1 LPGVNPVK
9 KKERTIMQRRDFLKA
24 AGSMVALANV
34 SNGNEL
40 PSGIAATS
48 LTVSENK
55 QASMRMEEHKIIID
69 THTQSAVIEKGFLTS
84 LASKKT
90 SEQFIKDVEVN
101 QAAALQLIYRGDEIV
116 SVDES
121 KFGNITTRQISPLR
135 AEIVF
140 HSWDGDGVIS
150 VWVEPGSGDILIE
163 PSAYSSRPGVLACR
177 WNMAGIRPD
186 LQLVAPFF
194 QGIKLKLDDSLI
206 ANSHWEW
213 PFFWEA
219 GLAILQSNKGGFWIH
234 TRDNRYR
241 YKSLHV
247 GSGAQKNHL
256 GFDTQ
261 AYGPIDDNLSAGG
274 LVWRIN
280 VFDGDWKVPAE
291 LYRGW
296 LWDAYNLKVEEQ
308 KRQAW
313 TRDVKF
319 AVSWCPGEASI
330 LDAISKKVNPKHCLI
345 HYPNWRTDPYD
356 ENYPTYIPSE
366 PARAFIKKGQ
376 AMGFRMM
383 PHFNSIDMDP
393 SHPAYAYLRD
403 FQYRGIE
410 RKDLRGWS
418 WYRGRGLGV
427 PESNASRG
435 NNRDKKVM
443 VKVHPGLSMW
453 RSILGRNILQAAREL
468 DLDTVFIDVT
478 LVSHNLHNCFVE
490 ATTPTEGMNK
500 IIHHVASLGEG
511 LVVGGEGLNEI
522 TMQGQSFAQAHLFKS
537 WQSSIEGL
545 ERAGGCNLNDVLFGK
560 LCRTIG
566 YSGLS
571 GRNEDQ
577 ALRMK
582 MHLEHGAVPTV
593 TIRSAKDIESPNPS
607 VKQMLDMAGS

>member
-1 LPGVNPVK
+1 M
-9 KKERTIMQRRDFLKA
+9 RRRDFLKA
-24 AGSMVALANV
+24 VGGIVALANV
-34 SNGNEL
+34 SSGNEL
-40 PSGIAATS
+40 PSSVAAMS
-48 LTVSENK
+48 LAASENK
-55 QASMRMEEHKIIID
+55 QTSMRVEEHKIIIH

-84 LASKKT
+84 LTSKKT
-90 SEQFIKDVEVN
+90 GEEFIKGAAVDKS
-101 QAAALQLIYRGDEIV
+101 AALQLIYRGDETI
-116 SVDES
+116 SIDES
-121 KFGNITTRQISPLR
+121 KFGNITTRQISPLK

-140 HSWDGDGVIS
+140 HSWDGDGIIS
-150 VWVEPGSGDILIE
+150 VSVEPESGAILIE

-206 ANSHWEW
+206 ANTHWEW
-213 PFFWEA
+213 PLYWEA
-219 GLAILQSNKGGFWIH
+219 GLAVLQSNKGGFWIH

-241 YKSLHV
+241 YKALQV

-280 VFDGDWKVPAE
+280 VFEGDWKIPAE
-291 LYRGW
+291 QYRGW
-296 LWDAYNLKVEEQ
+296 LWDAYNLRAEEQ
-308 KRQAW
+308 KRQDW

-319 AVSWCPGEASI
+319 AVSWCPGEGSI

-345 HYPNWRTDPYD
+345 HYPNWRTNPYD

-366 PARAFIKKGQ
+366 PAKAFIKKGLS
-376 AMGFRMM
+376 MGFRMM
-383 PHFNSIDMDP
+383 PHFNAIDMDP
-393 SHPAYAYLRD
+393 SHPSYTYLRD

-427 PESNASRG
+427 PESNASRR

-453 RSILGRNILQAAREL
+453 RSILGQNILEASREL
-468 DLDTVFIDVT
+468 NLDTVFIDVT

-490 ATTPTEGMNK
+490 ATTPTEGMKK
-500 IIHHVASLGEG
+500 IISHVASLGGG

-537 WQSSIEGL
+537 WHSSMEGL
-545 ERAGGCNLNDVLFGK
+545 ERTGGCNLNDVLFGK
-560 LCRTIG
+560 LCRTFG
-566 YSGLS
+566 YANLG
-571 GRNEDQ
+571 GRDEDQ

-582 MHLEHGAVPTV
+582 MHLEHGAIPTV

>member
-1 LPGVNPVK
+1 ML
-9 KKERTIMQRRDFLKA
+9 RRDFIKA
-24 AGSMVALANV
+24 AGSMVAFANV
-34 SNGNEL
+34 LRSNVSPL
-40 PSGIAATS
+40 SAAAAS
-48 LTVSENK
+48 LAVSENK
-55 QASMRMEEHKIIID
+55 QASMRTEEHKIIIN
-69 THTQSAVIEKGFLTS
+69 TRTQSAVIEKGFLIS
-84 LASKKT
+84 LKSKKT
-90 SEQFIKDVEVN
+90 GEEFIEGVAVDK
-101 QAAALQLIYRGDEIV
+101 AAALQLIYRGGETVAI
-116 SVDES
+116 DES
-121 KFGNITTRQISPLR
+121 KFGSIVTRQVSSLK

-150 VWVEPGSGDILIE
+150 ISVEPQSGDILIE
-163 PSAYSSRPGVLACR
+163 PSAYSSRPGVLGCR
-177 WNMAGIRPD
+177 WNMAGIRSA

-194 QGIKLKLDDSLI
+194 QGIKLKLDDPLI
-206 ANSHWEW
+206 ANTHWDW
-213 PFFWEA
+213 PLYWEA

-234 TRDNRYR
+234 TKDNRYR
-241 YKSLHV
+241 YKALQV

-291 LYRGW
+291 LYRVW
-296 LWDAYNLKVEEQ
+296 LWDAYNLQTEEQ
-308 KRQAW
+308 KRQDW

-319 AVSWCPGEASI
+319 AVSWCPGEENI
-330 LDAISKKVNPKHCLI
+330 LDAISKKVNPQHCLI

-366 PARAFIKKGQ
+366 QAKAFIKKGLS
-376 AMGFRMM
+376 MGFRMM
-383 PHFNSIDMDP
+383 PHFNSVDMDP
-393 SHPAYAYLRD
+393 SNPAYAYLRD
-403 FQYRGIE
+403 FQYRGID

-427 PESNASRG
+427 PESNASRL

-453 RSILGRNILQAAREL
+453 RSILGQNILQAAREL
-468 DLDTVFIDVT
+468 NLDTVFIDVT

-490 ATTPTEGMNK
+490 ATTPTEGMKK
-500 IIHHVASLGEG
+500 IISHVASLGEG

-522 TMQGQSFAQAHLFKS
+522 TMQGLSFAQAHLFKS
-537 WQSSIEGL
+537 WHSSIDGL
-545 ERAGGCNLNDVLFGK
+545 ERTGGCNLNDFLFGK
-560 LCRTIG
+560 LCRTFG

-571 GRNEDQ
+571 GRNEDH

-582 MHLEHGAVPTV
+582 MHLEHGAIPTV
-593 TIRSAKDIESPNPS
+593 TIRSAKDIESPNTS
-607 VKQMLDMAGS
+607 VKQMLDLAGS

>member
-1 LPGVNPVK
+1 
-9 KKERTIMQRRDFLKA
+9 MHRRDFLKA
-24 AGSMVALANV
+24 AGGVVALANV
-34 SNGNEL
+34 SNANVS
-40 PSGIAATS
+40 PSSVAATS
-48 LTVSENK
+48 LAVSENK
-55 QASMRMEEHKIIID
+55 QALVRVEGHKIIIH

-84 LASKKT
+84 LVSKKT
-90 SEQFIKDVEVN
+90 SEQFIKGVEAN
-101 QAAALQLIYRGDEIV
+101 KAAALQLIYRGNETI

-121 KFGNITTRQISPLR
+121 KFGNITTRQLSPLK

-150 VWVEPGSGDILIE
+150 VSVEPESGAILIE

-186 LQLVAPFF
+186 LELVAPFF

-206 ANSHWEW
+206 ANTHWEW
-213 PFFWEA
+213 PLYWEA

-241 YKSLHV
+241 YKALKV
-247 GSGAQKNHL
+247 GSGPQKNHL

-280 VFDGDWKVPAE
+280 VFEGDWETPAE
-291 LYRGW
+291 QYRGW
-296 LWDAYNLKVEEQ
+296 LWDAYNLRAEEQ

-319 AVSWCPGEASI
+319 AVSWCPGEGNI

-356 ENYPTYIPSE
+356 ENYPDYIPSE
-366 PARAFIKKGQ
+366 PAKAFIKKGQ

-383 PHFNSIDMDP
+383 PHFNAVDMDP
-393 SHPAYAYLRD
+393 SHPAYTYLRD

-427 PESNASRG
+427 PESNASRR

-453 RSILGRNILQAAREL
+453 RSILGQNILEASREL
-468 DLDTVFIDVT
+468 NLDTVFIDVT

-490 ATTPTEGMNK
+490 ATTPTEGMKK
-500 IIHHVASLGEG
+500 IISHVASLGEG

-522 TMQGQSFAQAHLFKS
+522 TMQGLSFAQAHLFKS
-537 WQSSIEGL
+537 WHSSIEGL
-545 ERAGGCNLNDVLFGK
+545 QRTGGCKLNDFLFGK
-560 LCRTIG
+560 LCRTFG
-566 YSGLS
+566 YSNLS
-571 GRNEDQ
+571 GRDEDQ
-577 ALRMK
+577 SLRMK
-582 MHLEHGAVPTV
+582 MHLEHGAIPTV

>member
-1 LPGVNPVK
+1 
-9 KKERTIMQRRDFLKA
+9 MYRREFLKVA
-24 AGSMVALANV
+24 SGIFALANV
-34 SNGNEL
+34 SGPNAS
-40 PSGIAATS
+40 PSSAATVN
-48 LTVSENK
+48 LAVSENK
-55 QASMRMEEHKIIID
+55 QTSMRVDGHKIIIE
-69 THTQSAVIEKGFLTS
+69 TRTQSAVIEKGLLTS
-84 LASKKT
+84 LTSKKT
-90 SEQFIKDVEVN
+90 SEKFVEGIAVDKS
-101 QAAALQLIYRGDEIV
+101 AALQLIYRSNETI
-116 SVDES
+116 SIDES
-121 KFGNITTRQISPLR
+121 KFGKIVTRQISPLK

-140 HSWDGDGVIS
+140 HSWDGDGVILVS
-150 VWVEPGSGDILIE
+150 VEPETGAILIE
-163 PSAYSSRPGVLACR
+163 PSAYSSRPGVLGCR
-177 WNMAGIRPD
+177 WNLLGIRSD
-186 LQLVAPFF
+186 LTLIAPFF
-194 QGIKLKLDDSLI
+194 QGIKLKMDDSLI
-206 ANSHWEW
+206 ANTHWDW
-213 PFFWEA
+213 PLYWEA
-219 GLAILQSNKGGFWIH
+219 GLAILQSNKRGFWIH
-234 TRDNRYR
+234 TQDDRYR
-241 YKSLHV
+241 YKALQV
-247 GSGAQKNHL
+247 GSGAQKNCL

-280 VFDGDWKVPAE
+280 VFEGDWEVPAE

-296 LWDAYNLKVEEQ
+296 LWDAYNLKAEEQ
-308 KRQAW
+308 KRQVW

-319 AVSWCPGEASI
+319 AVSWCPGQGNI

-366 PARAFIKKGQ
+366 AAKAFIKKGLD
-376 AMGFRMM
+376 MGFRMM
-383 PHFNSIDMDP
+383 PHFNSVDMDP
-393 SHPAYAYLRD
+393 SHPSYAYLRD

-427 PESNASRG
+427 PESNASRL

-453 RSILGRNILQAAREL
+453 RSILGQSILEAAHQL
-468 DLDTVFIDVT
+468 NLDTVFIDVT

-490 ATTPTEGMNK
+490 ATTSTEGMKK
-500 IIHHVASLGEG
+500 IIAHVASLGDG

-522 TMQGQSFAQAHLFKS
+522 TMQGLSFAQAHLFKS

-545 ERAGGCNLNDVLFGK
+545 ERTGGCKLNDFLFGK
-560 LCRTIG
+560 LCRTFG

-571 GRNEDQ
+571 GRNEDH

-582 MHLEHGAVPTV
+582 MHLEHGAIPTV

-607 VKQMLDMAGS
+607 VKEMLDIAGR

>member
-1 LPGVNPVK
+1 
-9 KKERTIMQRRDFLKA
+9 
-24 AGSMVALANV
+24 MVALANV
-34 SNGNEL
+34 SSPNVS
-40 PSGIAATS
+40 PSSAAAIS
-48 LTVSENK
+48 LAASESK
-55 QASMRMEEHKIIID
+55 QKSMQVQGHKIIIQ
-69 THTQSAVIEKGFLTS
+69 TPTQSAIVEKGFLTS
-84 LASKKT
+84 LVSKKT
-90 SEQFIKDVEVN
+90 GEKFIEGVSVDK
-101 QAAALQLIYRGDEIV
+101 AAALQLIYRDNETI
-116 SVDES
+116 SIDES
-121 KFGNITTRQISPLR
+121 KFGNIATRQISPLK

-140 HSWDGDGVIS
+140 HSWDGDGVILVS
-150 VWVEPGSGDILIE
+150 VEPESGAILIE
-163 PSAYSSRPGVLACR
+163 PSAYSSRPGVLGCR

-194 QGIKLKLDDSLI
+194 QGIKLKLDDALI
-206 ANSHWEW
+206 ANTHWDW
-213 PFFWEA
+213 PFYWEA
-219 GLAILQSNKGGFWIH
+219 GLAILQSNKGGFWVH
-234 TRDNRYR
+234 TQDNRYR
-241 YKSLHV
+241 YKALHV
-247 GSGAQKNHL
+247 GAGAQKNHL

-280 VFDGDWKVPAE
+280 VFEGDWEVPAE

-296 LWDAYNLKVEEQ
+296 LWDAYNLQAEEQ

-313 TRDVKF
+313 TRDIKF
-319 AVSWCPGEASI
+319 AVSWCPGEENI

-366 PARAFIKKGQ
+366 AAKVFIKKGLD
-376 AMGFRMM
+376 MGFRMM

-393 SHPAYAYLRD
+393 SNPAYAYLKD

-427 PESNASRG
+427 PESNASRL

-453 RSILGRNILQAAREL
+453 RSILGQNILEAAREL
-468 DLDTVFIDVT
+468 NLDTVFIDVT

-490 ATTPTEGMNK
+490 ATTPTEGMKK
-500 IIHHVASLGEG
+500 IISHVASLGEG

-522 TMQGQSFAQAHLFKS
+522 TMQGLSFAQAHLFKS
-537 WQSSIEGL
+537 WHSSIEGL
-545 ERAGGCNLNDVLFGK
+545 QRAGGCNLNDFLFGK
-560 LCRTIG
+560 LCRTFG
-566 YSGLS
+566 YSNLS
-571 GRNEDQ
+571 GRDENQ

-582 MHLEHGAVPTV
+582 IHLEHGAIPTV

-607 VKQMLDMAGS
+607 VKQMLDLAGS

>member
-1 LPGVNPVK
+1 
-9 KKERTIMQRRDFLKA
+9 MHRRAFLKA
-24 AGSMVALANV
+24 AGGMVALANI
-34 SNGNEL
+34 SSPNT
-40 PSGIAATS
+40 STSSAAAIS
-48 LTVSENK
+48 LAVSESK
-55 QASMRMEEHKIIID
+55 QTSMQAEGHKIIIQ
-69 THTQSAVIEKGFLTS
+69 TPTQSAIIEKGFLTS
-84 LASKKT
+84 LVSKKT
-90 SEQFIKDVEVN
+90 GEKFIEGVAIDK
-101 QAAALQLIYRGDEIV
+101 AAALQLLYRSNETI
-116 SVDES
+116 SIDES
-121 KFGNITTRQISPLR
+121 KFGNITTRQISPLQ

-140 HSWDGDGVIS
+140 HSWDGDGVILVS
-150 VWVEPGSGDILIE
+150 VEPESGAILIE
-163 PSAYSSRPGVLACR
+163 PSAYSSRPGVLGCR
-177 WNMAGIRPD
+177 WNMAGIGSD
-186 LQLVAPFF
+186 LELVAPFF

-206 ANSHWEW
+206 ANSHWDW
-213 PFFWEA
+213 PLYWEA
-219 GLAILQSNKGGFWIH
+219 GLAILQSKKGGFWIH
-234 TRDNRYR
+234 SQDNRYR
-241 YKSLHV
+241 YKALHV

-280 VFDGDWKVPAE
+280 VFEGDWKVPAE

-296 LWDAYNLKVEEQ
+296 LWDAYNLQAEEQ

-313 TRDVKF
+313 IKDVKF
-319 AVSWCPGEASI
+319 AVSWCPGEENI

-366 PARAFIKKGQ
+366 QAKAFIKKGLS
-376 AMGFRMM
+376 MGFRMM
-383 PHFNSIDMDP
+383 PHFNSVDMDP
-393 SHPAYAYLRD
+393 SNPAYAYLRD

-427 PESNASRG
+427 PESNASRL
-435 NNRDKKVM
+435 NNRDKKIM

-453 RSILGRNILQAAREL
+453 RSILGRSILDAAREL
-468 DLDTVFIDVT
+468 NLDTVFIDVT

-490 ATTPTEGMNK
+490 ATTPTEGMKK
-500 IIHHVASLGEG
+500 IISHVASLGKG

-522 TMQGQSFAQAHLFKS
+522 TMQGLSFAQAHLFKS

-545 ERAGGCNLNDVLFGK
+545 QRTGGCKLNDFLFGR
-560 LCRTIG
+560 LCRTFG

-571 GRNEDQ
+571 GRNEDH

-582 MHLEHGAVPTV
+582 MHLEHGAIPTV
-593 TIRSAKDIESPNPS
+593 TIRSAKDIESPNAS
-607 VKQMLDMAGS
+607 VKQMLDLAGS